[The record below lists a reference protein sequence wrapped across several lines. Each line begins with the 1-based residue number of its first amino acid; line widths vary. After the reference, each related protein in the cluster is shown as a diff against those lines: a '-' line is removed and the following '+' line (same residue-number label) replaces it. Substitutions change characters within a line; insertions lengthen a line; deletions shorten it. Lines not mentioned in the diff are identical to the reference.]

1 MLKIK
6 DLMLTD
12 TPALACSTTV
22 AEARA
27 CFAQGRL
34 TALPVLSKDKRVI
47 GLISRQVVEDQQ
59 ISGNQAISN
68 FVNREIITLRSNTH
82 VVDLAVIQN
91 PLNQVIPIVDELGQ
105 FVGILP
111 AGGLISGCY
120 QEINQAIKN
129 FFAIVDWDSLAY
141 AILMIDDQGILTVV
155 NSQAEKILGIK
166 GKEVIGLH
174 VNKVIPDSK
183 LLEVVKRGQ
192 AQLWQKMN
200 LEKTTLLTN
209 RLPLMSNGEAIGALA
224 IFKDVS
230 AQEELLRKLRRLEA
244 ETKELRAIFSEMPD
258 GIMITDAHGVIL
270 RINDTYRKFFGLQD
284 QNCKGLNIQDLPS
297 DFVAETE
304 IPEVIKKPA
313 QVNALFRR
321 PGGNEILTTGIPI
334 FDQRGYLI
342 RVLSVARDVS
352 GLNDISHEI
361 QLAKEM
367 AERYYSELENYENR
381 MKLEMVA
388 DSPTMRRIV
397 DLAAKVS
404 RVDSTVLILGESGVG
419 KEVLATAIHKN
430 SLRSEGPFVKV
441 NCGAIP
447 DNLLESELF
456 GHQAG
461 AFTGAS
467 RQGKPGLVEVAH
479 EGTLFLDE
487 IGDLP
492 LNLQVKLL
500 RVIQEHEVMR
510 VGGLKPVQVDFRL
523 IAASNKDLETMVQA
537 GTFRQDLYYRLNV
550 VPVIIPPLRE
560 RREDIVPLLFH
571 FLKRYNKKYGLQKK
585 MAPEVIARLMNYDW
599 PGNIRELENTVERLV
614 VTSNGN
620 IVTLV
625 EQAAS
630 TPTGSQKNYKA
641 KLTLKDA
648 LDDLEA
654 KLIND
659 AYQQCRTTREMAEVL
674 GISQSAVVKK
684 MQKYQIGQEIVGK
697 TLRRVEPY
705 EKV

>member
-1 MLKIK
+1 MLKVK

-12 TPALACSTTV
+12 VPALSCSSTV

-27 CFAQGRL
+27 CFAQGQL
-34 TALPVLSKDKRVI
+34 TALPVVSKDKRVI
-47 GLISRQVVEDQQ
+47 GLISRQAVEDR
-59 ISGNQAISN
+59 QADDQRVISN
-68 FVNREIITLRSNTH
+68 LVNREITTLRSDTH
-82 VVDLAVIQN
+82 LVDLAAIQDT
-91 PLNQVIPIVDELGQ
+91 LNQVIPIVDELGQ
-105 FVGILP
+105 LVGLLP

-120 QEINQAIKN
+120 REINQAIRN
-129 FFAIVDWDSLAY
+129 FFAIVDWESMAY

-155 NSQAEKILGIK
+155 NAQAEKILGIK

-209 RLPLMSNGEAIGALA
+209 RLPLLCNGEAIGALA

-230 AQEELLRKLRRLEA
+230 AQEELLRKLRRLEG
-244 ETKELRAIFSEMPD
+244 ETKELRAIFAEMPD
-258 GIMITDAHGVIL
+258 GIMVTDAHGVIL
-270 RINDTYRKFFGLQD
+270 RINDAYRKLFGLPE
-284 QNCKGLNIQDLPS
+284 QNYKGLTLQDLPG

-304 IPEVIKKPA
+304 ITEVIKKQA
-313 QVNALFRR
+313 RANALFRH
-321 PGGNEILTTGIPI
+321 PGGNEVLTTGIPI
-334 FDQRGYLI
+334 FDQRGHLI
-342 RVLSVARDVS
+342 RILSVARDVS
-352 GLNDISHEI
+352 GLNEISHEI

-381 MKLEMVA
+381 MKVEMVA
-388 DSPTMRRIV
+388 DSPTMRRVV
-397 DLAAKVS
+397 DLAVKIS

-430 SLRSEGPFVKV
+430 SLRSEGPFIKV

-447 DNLLESELF
+447 ENLLESELF

-461 AFTGAS
+461 SFTGAT
-467 RQGKPGLVEVAH
+467 RQGKPGLVELAH

-487 IGDLP
+487 IGELP

-500 RVIQEHEVMR
+500 RVIQEREVMR

-523 IAASNKDLETMVQA
+523 IAASNKDLEAMVQA

-571 FLKRYNKKYGLQKK
+571 FLKRYNQKYGLQKK

-620 IVTLV
+620 IITLV

-630 TPTGSQKNYKA
+630 THSAGQKNHQA
-641 KLTLKDA
+641 RLSLKDA

-659 AYQQCRTTREMAEVL
+659 AYQQCRTTREMAEML

-684 MQKYQIGQEIVGK
+684 MQKYRIGQEIVGK

-705 EKV
+705 EK